1 MEIEWT
7 DDAEEKL
14 IDLWQQNA
22 CLYDITS
29 KAYSDRAKK
38 RSALEYISKQMNI
51 TGSYSNEVH
60 WINALPMWGK
70 SDLLCVILAPFYTFA
85 SMT

>member
-1 MEIEWT
+1 MICDVITVFFATTMEIEWT

-60 WINALPMWGK
+60 
-70 SDLLCVILAPFYTFA
+70 
-85 SMT
+85 